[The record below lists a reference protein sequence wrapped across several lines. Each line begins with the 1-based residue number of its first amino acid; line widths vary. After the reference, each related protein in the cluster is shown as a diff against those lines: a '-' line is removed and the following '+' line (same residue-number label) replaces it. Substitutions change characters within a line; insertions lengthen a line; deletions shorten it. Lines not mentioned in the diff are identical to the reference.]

1 MSGWKEQPGQVIG
14 RAVRCSSGGPTPP
27 RPGRSGRSSPWA
39 ARVFPVL
46 IGAAAVLIG
55 AGSGQKKSQGGRR
68 RPFTLAFS
76 FLLLIEAGRVL
87 PGADRGRGRRALVP
101 AAPDPPA
108 RGTRHGSRWHRSKAA
123 QFRRRMIRQN
133 AAGRRGQILHLTA
146 YRPIGNGELGSMPPY
161 YPPLAP
167 FFPGF
172 RRGESIAGH
181 SFGTSLQ
188 DIGLHTLSS
197 RRRCCPDFSAPIF
210 RGSNLD

>member
-1 MSGWKEQPGQVIG
+1 MIG
-14 RAVRCSSGGPTPP
+14 RAVRCSSGRPTPP
-27 RPGRSGRSSPWA
+27 RPGRSGKPSPWA
-39 ARVFPVL
+39 ARSFPVL

-55 AGSGQKKSQGGRR
+55 AGSGQKKKPGQAARCVRCCSGFASLPAWWCRAAGLPGAVVVLIGGRR
-68 RPFTLAFS
+68 RAPARPHS
-76 FLLLIEAGRVL
+76 F
-87 PGADRGRGRRALVP
+87 
-101 AAPDPPA
+101 PPA
-108 RGTRHGSRWHRSKAA
+108 QFQPEPFQGGTVSPPL
-123 QFRRRMIRQN
+123 IRQN

-172 RRGESIAGH
+172 RRGESITGH
-181 SFGTSLQ
+181 SFGASLQ

-210 RGSNLD
+210 

>member
-1 MSGWKEQPGQVIG
+1 MSKEFFQLPESV
-14 RAVRCSSGGPTPP
+14 
-27 RPGRSGRSSPWA
+27 
-39 ARVFPVL
+39 
-46 IGAAAVLIG
+46 
-55 AGSGQKKSQGGRR
+55 KRR
-68 RPFTLAFS
+68 
-76 FLLLIEAGRVL
+76 I
-87 PGADRGRGRRALVP
+87 
-101 AAPDPPA
+101 
-108 RGTRHGSRWHRSKAA
+108 WAA

-172 RRGESIAGH
+172 RRGESITGH
-181 SFGTSLQ
+181 SFGASLQ

>member
-1 MSGWKEQPGQVIG
+1 MIG
-14 RAVRCSSGGPTPP
+14 RAVRCSSGRPTPP

-39 ARVFPVL
+39 ARAFPVL

-55 AGSGQKKSQGGRR
+55 AGSGQKKSQGGQR
-68 RPFTLAFS
+68 RPFALAFS

-87 PGADRGRGRRALVP
+87 PGADRGGP
-101 AAPDPPA
+101 PGNGSPDPPA
-108 RGTRHGSRWHRSKAA
+108 RGTRHGSRWHRSRAA
-123 QFRRRMIRQN
+123 QFRRLMIRQN

-172 RRGESIAGH
+172 RRGESITGH
-181 SFGTSLQ
+181 SFGASLQ